1 MLVDPSLDD
10 LLTKVDNK
18 FKLVTLAMKRAR
30 QINDGQPL
38 FEQTNAA
45 RPVSLALHEI
55 NAGTVY
61 VKEPTEGE
69 EDIAAAAEALRIM
82 DVDEAIATI
91 ERAEEVEIEAAAR
104 ELAAAVAETG
114 DEDED
119 GDQE

>member
-10 LLTKVDNK
+10 LLLKVDNK

-30 QINDGQPL
+30 QINDGQPI

-55 NAGTVY
+55 NAGTVF
-61 VKEPTEGE
+61 VKEPAEGD
-69 EDIAAAAEALRIM
+69 EDVVAAAEALRIM

-114 DEDED
+114 DELEEQD
-119 GDQE
+119 GE

>member
-69 EDIAAAAEALRIM
+69 EEIAAAAEALRIM